1 MDIAKCSKSA
11 QAIISL
17 LTSCRPLLHP
27 YAEALLESESSLV
40 GEKIMSKRR
49 IVGIKII
56 RHEPEATWL
65 RERIDV
71 ALSC

>member
-1 MDIAKCSKSA
+1 MLIKRTGNNIPVNVVSSFATSLRRG
-11 QAIISL
+11 IIRERIQ
-17 LTSCRPLLHP
+17 SCW
-27 YAEALLESESSLV
+27 
-40 GEKIMSKRR
+40 GKKIMSKRR

>member
-17 LTSCRPLLHP
+17 LTLCRPLLHP